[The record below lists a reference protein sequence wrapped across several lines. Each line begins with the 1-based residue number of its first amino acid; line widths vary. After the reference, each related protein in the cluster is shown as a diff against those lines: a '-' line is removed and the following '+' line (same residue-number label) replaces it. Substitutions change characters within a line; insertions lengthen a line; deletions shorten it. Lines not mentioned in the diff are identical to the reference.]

1 MRVVQQ
7 ADAQGFLAASAGF
20 RAAHPVLTNVIGSV
34 AGRVR
39 DGRRYDSELWLTV
52 HDGHGSQ
59 PVGIAMRTAPH
70 NLVVSPMPTG
80 AAQALGVHLAAV
92 DPDLPG
98 VTGEPGV
105 CEPLLEVLGATDRAH
120 IGMVEKVRV
129 LQTLTAPLHHVQ
141 GRARRIEAGDV
152 ELVADW
158 LVSFAVE
165 ADLNVRP
172 SRDEVL
178 AELASNP
185 APARWLWMRAGQPVA
200 LAGHAPLVPT
210 PAGTVGRVG
219 PVYTPEQHRGH
230 GYASAITHAVS
241 ETLRQRCGVVM
252 LYTDAANATSN
263 AVYERLGYAVV
274 AEVVEIQVEPR

>member
-1 MRVVQQ
+1 MRVVQH
-7 ADAQGFLAASAGF
+7 AAAQDLLAASAGF

-39 DGRRYDSELWLTV
+39 DGQRYDSELWLTI
-52 HDGHGSQ
+52 HDGHGSE

-70 NLVVSPMPTG
+70 NLVVSPMPTD
-80 AAQALGVHLAAV
+80 AARALGVHLAAV

-98 VTGEPGV
+98 VTGEPDV
-105 CEPLLEVLGATDRAH
+105 CEPLLEGLGATDRAH

-129 LQTLTAPLHHVQ
+129 LQTLSAPRRPVP
-141 GRARRIEAGDV
+141 GRARRIQASDV

-158 LVSFAVE
+158 LVSFAGEV
-165 ADLNVRP
+165 DLNVRP
-172 SRDEVL
+172 GRESVL
-178 AELASNP
+178 AELASDP
-185 APARWLWMRAGQPVA
+185 APARWLWERAGQPVA

-219 PVYTPEQHRGH
+219 PVYTPEQHRGR
-230 GYASAITHAVS
+230 GYGSAITHAVS
-241 ETLRQRCGVVM
+241 QKLGQRCEIVM

-274 AEVVEIQVEPR
+274 AEVVEIQLEPR